1 MDQTEREE
9 RLMASLRQLVGCE
22 EGRSCMA
29 ASRGELCL
37 LMHLKRQSGLVLPSE
52 LSEAM
57 SVSTARIARLLNTLE
72 DRDLVRRSMDLS
84 DRRKIVVKLT
94 EAGEKY
100 LEAVYERTHKRA
112 SAVVDAL
119 GAEDTEAFIR
129 IAEKIAD
136 ISRSL
141 SAEEAGEQE
150 SDMQRIKGGTT

>member
-29 ASRGELCL
+29 ASRGELRL
-37 LMHLKRQSGLVLPSE
+37 LMHLKRQSDLVLPSE
-52 LSEAM
+52 LSEVM

-72 DRDLVRRSMDLS
+72 DRGLIQRSMDLS

-94 EAGEKY
+94 EAGERY
-100 LEAVYERTHKRA
+100 LKEVYKRTHRRA
-112 SAVVDAL
+112 SAVIDAL
-119 GAEDTEAFIR
+119 GAEETETFIR
-129 IAEKIAD
+129 IAEKIVD

-141 SAEEAGEQE
+141 SDEEAREQE
-150 SDMQRIKGGTT
+150 

>member
-1 MDQTEREE
+1 MVQTEREE

-37 LMHLKRQSGLVLPSE
+37 LMHLKRQNDPVLPSE

-57 SVSTARIARLLNTLE
+57 SVSTARVTRLLNALE
-72 DRDLVRRSMDLS
+72 DRALIQRSIDPT
-84 DRRKIVVKLT
+84 DRRRIIVKLT
-94 EAGEKY
+94 EEGERY
-100 LEAVYERTHKRA
+100 LEAVYERTHRRA
-112 SAVVDAL
+112 SAVIDAL

-129 IAEKIAD
+129 IAEKIVV

-141 SAEEAGEQE
+141 SDEENGEQE
-150 SDMQRIKGGTT
+150 